1 MPLTKSEATLAN
13 IRAHARR
20 LFLAKSYAEVTMSRI
35 AAEAG
40 LTKGALYHHFA
51 GKQELYL
58 ALVHAGLEDHRRLHQ
73 EAVDS
78 TGSVWE
84 RLGRLTTAFLE
95 LPREERDLIT
105 LVRRD
110 INIFAEP
117 ERSELVRAYQ
127 RSLPEQ
133 VEAIV
138 GDGITSGELAP
149 TDARLAAW
157 HFVALV
163 EVCLTPYAED
173 LFASPQAKTAHV
185 LKLFSAGAAARS

>member
-1 MPLTKSEATLAN
+1 MTLTKSETTLTN
-13 IRAHARR
+13 ILAHARS
-20 LFLAKSYAEVTMSRI
+20 LFLTKSYAEVTMSRI

-40 LTKGALYHHFA
+40 LTKGALYHHFT

-58 ALVHAGLEDHRRLHQ
+58 AMMHAGLEQHRRLHQ
-73 EAVDS
+73 EAVES
-78 TGSVWE
+78 TGSVWD
-84 RLGRLTTAFLE
+84 RLGALTTAFLE
-95 LPREERDLIT
+95 LPREERDLVT

-110 INIFAEP
+110 INVFSEP

-127 RSLPEQ
+127 RCLPEQ

-138 GDGITSGELAP
+138 SAGTSSGELEP

-173 LFASPQAKTAHV
+173 LFASPQAKAAHV
-185 LKLFSAGAAARS
+185 LKLFSAGASARS